1 MYNLKDEL
9 MLSIA
14 RMSLLCASAVM
25 LIACQETG
33 KRTNSINDSNISSA
47 SLPFTTLNQLK
58 QVQLEL
64 ADTSEKQEL
73 GLMNRTSMP
82 ENSGMLFAFAEPHT
96 YCFWMKNT
104 LIPLTVGFL
113 DEQGVLRQTED
124 MAPQSLNTHCAK
136 TAVKYAIEMNQG
148 WYAAHKVDIGTPLL
162 HIK

>member
-1 MYNLKDEL
+1 MFNFKDKL
-9 MLSIA
+9 MLSKPHIL
-14 RMSLLCASAVM
+14 LLCVSTAL

-33 KRTNSINDSNISSA
+33 QKTNNSNNLNSSSK
-47 SLPFTTLNQLK
+47 SLPFTAVNQLK
-58 QVQLEL
+58 QAQLEL

-82 ENSGMLFAFAEPHT
+82 ENSGMLFAFTEPQT

-124 MAPQSLNTHCAK
+124 MTPQTLNTHCAK
-136 TAVKYAIEMNQG
+136 TPIKYAIEMNQG
-148 WYAAHKVDIGTPLL
+148 WYAAHKVDIGTRLL

>member
-1 MYNLKDEL
+1 
-9 MLSIA
+9 
-14 RMSLLCASAVM
+14 
-25 LIACQETG
+25 
-33 KRTNSINDSNISSA
+33 
-47 SLPFTTLNQLK
+47 
-58 QVQLEL
+58 
-64 ADTSEKQEL
+64 
-73 GLMNRTSMP
+73 
-82 ENSGMLFAFAEPHT
+82 MLFAFAEPHT

>member
-1 MYNLKDEL
+1 
-9 MLSIA
+9 MLSIT
-14 RMSLLCASAVM
+14 RMSLLCASAVVLM
-25 LIACQETG
+25 ACQETG
-33 KRTNSINDSNISSA
+33 KTTNGINNSSTSSA
-47 SLPFTTLNQLK
+47 FTALNQLK

-73 GLMNRTSMP
+73 GLMNRTSIP
-82 ENSGMLFAFAEPHT
+82 ENTGMLFAFTEPRT

-104 LIPLTVGFL
+104 LIPLTIGFL

-124 MAPQSLNTHCAK
+124 MAPQTLSTHCAK

-148 WYAAHKVDIGTPLL
+148 WYATHKVNIGTPLL